1 MLSWVSSYAKPP
13 YWERDLANESEVSFW
28 FVFKD
33 FAHLTTFQVALK
45 INRYVFSIVLL
56 TVSLLLL
63 AKAHWKSRY
72 SARCRKQLNIA
83 GFPHRNQEAAVRWSS
98 RRFGL
103 SIRKE
108 GQLQLL
114 DLLNSVLGRAG
125 KSRNSKNI
133 SCLILALIQLS
144 QISFLLRSINALLS
158 TTTNLKQW
166 AIIDGNTCRACIS
179 KRATLEHVLAA
190 CVSWLQKYTWGHNL
204 VLTVLNITQVVDIK
218 FLDITKTS

>member
-1 MLSWVSSYAKPP
+1 MQSHPIEKGIWLMKVRSHS
-13 YWERDLANESEVSFW
+13 DLYLRNQH
-28 FVFKD
+28 
-33 FAHLTTFQVALK
+33 FAHVTGFQVALK

-125 KSRNSKNI
+125 KSRNSKN
-133 SCLILALIQLS
+133 SAAQP
-144 QISFLLRSINALLS
+144 LLS
-158 TTTNLKQW
+158 SSYRKSVSSSDRSMTSSLQQQTLNNGPSST
-166 AIIDGNTCRACIS
+166 
-179 KRATLEHVLAA
+179 ATLAV
-190 CVSWLQKYTWGHNL
+190 L
-204 VLTVLNITQVVDIK
+204 VLK
-218 FLDITKTS
+218 HMAP

>member
-1 MLSWVSSYAKPP
+1 MLSCVSFYAKPP
-13 YWERDLANESEVSFW
+13 SWERDLANESEVSFW

-83 GFPHRNQEAAVRWSS
+83 GFLHRNQEAAVRWSS

-125 KSRNSKNI
+125 KSRNSKN
-133 SCLILALIQLS
+133 SAAQP
-144 QISFLLRSINALLS
+144 LLWSSYRKSVSSSDRSMTSSLQQQTLNNGPSS
-158 TTTNLKQW
+158 T
-166 AIIDGNTCRACIS
+166 
-179 KRATLEHVLAA
+179 ATLAV
-190 CVSWLQKYTWGHNL
+190 L
-204 VLTVLNITQVVDIK
+204 VLKHVPP
-218 FLDITKTS
+218 

>member
-1 MLSWVSSYAKPP
+1 MLSWVSFYAKPP

-83 GFPHRNQEAAVRWSS
+83 GFPHRNQEAAVRLSS
-98 RRFGL
+98 RRFG
-103 SIRKE
+103 
-108 GQLQLL
+108 LL

-125 KSRNSKNI
+125 KSRNSKN
-133 SCLILALIQLS
+133 SAAQP
-144 QISFLLRSINALLS
+144 LLS
-158 TTTNLKQW
+158 SSYRKSVSSSDLSMTSSLQQQTLNNGPSST
-166 AIIDGNTCRACIS
+166 
-179 KRATLEHVLAA
+179 ATLAVL
-190 CVSWLQKYTWGHNL
+190 LLKHMPP
-204 VLTVLNITQVVDIK
+204 
-218 FLDITKTS
+218 

>member
-1 MLSWVSSYAKPP
+1 MLSWVSFYAKPP

-28 FVFKD
+28 FVFKEPTLCPCD
-33 FAHLTTFQVALK
+33 RLPGGVTDQQ
-45 INRYVFSIVLL
+45 L

-83 GFPHRNQEAAVRWSS
+83 GFLHRNQEAAVRWSS

-125 KSRNSKNI
+125 KSRNSKN
-133 SCLILALIQLS
+133 SAAQP
-144 QISFLLRSINALLS
+144 LLS
-158 TTTNLKQW
+158 SSYRKSVSSSDRSMTSSLQQQTLNNGPSST
-166 AIIDGNTCRACIS
+166 
-179 KRATLEHVLAA
+179 ATLAV
-190 CVSWLQKYTWGHNL
+190 L
-204 VLTVLNITQVVDIK
+204 VLK
-218 FLDITKTS
+218 HMAP

>member
-1 MLSWVSSYAKPP
+1 MQSHPIEKGIWLMKVRSHS
-13 YWERDLANESEVSFW
+13 DLYLRNQH
-28 FVFKD
+28 
-33 FAHLTTFQVALK
+33 FAHVTGFQVALK

-114 DLLNSVLGRAG
+114 HVLNSVLGRAG

-133 SCLILALIQLS
+133 SCLTLALIELS
-144 QISFLLRSINALLS
+144 QISFLLRSINDLLP

-166 AIIDGNTCRACIS
+166 AIIDGDTCRACI
-179 KRATLEHVLAA
+179 KTRATLDHVLAA
-190 CVSWLQKYTWGHNL
+190 CDSSLQKYIWRHYL
-204 VLTVLNITQVVDIK
+204 VLTVLNITQVLDIT

>member
-1 MLSWVSSYAKPP
+1 MKVRSHS
-13 YWERDLANESEVSFW
+13 DLFLRNQH
-28 FVFKD
+28 
-33 FAHLTTFQVALK
+33 FAHVTGFQVELK
-45 INRYVFSIVLL
+45 INTYVFSIVLL

-83 GFPHRNQEAAVRWSS
+83 GFPNRSQEAAVRWSS

-125 KSRNSKNI
+125 KSRNSKT
-133 SCLILALIQLS
+133 QLPNPCS
-144 QISFLLRSINALLS
+144 RRAIANQFPPQID
-158 TTTNLKQW
+158 QW
-166 AIIDGNTCRACIS
+166 PPPYNN
-179 KRATLEHVLAA
+179 KP
-190 CVSWLQKYTWGHNL
+190 
-204 VLTVLNITQVVDIK
+204 
-218 FLDITKTS
+218 